1 MWIPLLLY
9 LLPLVP
15 RFALIDGEVTAA
27 RVVLSLLPLV
37 IVAPSIVLP
46 SYVHGEE
53 EEHVIR
59 HAIYALAFT
68 VAAGTAI
75 RWDVVADAYPDE
87 EWAGYLILFCAGGTV
102 TLWWFVASHMME
114 NSFEFCYTHQGDITV
129 LPLTLVAIATF
140 VYDVPDDAFQFSR
153 SVLFYVPILVS
164 WGTKHFI
171 AFNDFAHSRTTTY
184 KRAGFHF
191 LAMAGLVVGAAHVT
205 LIELR
210 AKPISFIFLAP
221 VASVLSQLTRRP
233 TDPPVL
239 RVSRLAG
246 SWVIQSGLSIAFA
259 FLLKKRFDS
268 DRLIVLNVLVGMTA
282 VAAIPM
288 LCGRRWITPATLYS
302 TLIAAS
308 YMDADR
314 HIPSNLRVS
323 DVVVIAAQFFVIFQV
338 THAVTPVEEKQLS
351 PPHFLPAHEDHHPQ
365 KHASLCSITSLLRL
379 LDHVP
384 LPYCRVHGENTVRDM
399 MQGSSP
405 SCPPAFAGI
414 WWCRGSTFPM
424 QLLSV
429 HGHKWALEKG
439 VWTSTFSLRTGT
451 RSATLAGLL
460 NLVGQTPCFTRVEW
474 PSDGRWV
481 RTPGWVFPLLRFF
494 PDTYWL
500 YHVREDE
507 MLRIVFDDG
516 GRVVWQ
522 YRMLRIMRGDGHK
535 TRHYYEF
542 MKEYKDV
549 PCILG

>member
-171 AFNDFAHSRTTTY
+171 AFQRFRPFEDDNIQ
-184 KRAGFHF
+184 RAGFHF

-351 PPHFLPAHEDHHPQ
+351 PPFPCRRTRTTIRR
-365 KHASLCSITSLLRL
+365 HASLCSITSLLRL

-451 RSATLAGLL
+451 RSATLQACSILWGRLRASPESSGRPTVVGCER
-460 NLVGQTPCFTRVEW
+460 LVGY
-474 PSDGRWV
+474 
-481 RTPGWVFPLLRFF
+481 FPAAFF
-494 PDTYWL
+494 PGHILVVSCT
-500 YHVREDE
+500 R
-507 MLRIVFDDG
+507 
-516 GRVVWQ
+516 GRDATH
-522 YRMLRIMRGDGHK
+522 RFRRRGK
-535 TRHYYEF
+535 SRLA
-542 MKEYKDV
+542 V
-549 PCILG
+549 PNAANHERGRTQNETLL